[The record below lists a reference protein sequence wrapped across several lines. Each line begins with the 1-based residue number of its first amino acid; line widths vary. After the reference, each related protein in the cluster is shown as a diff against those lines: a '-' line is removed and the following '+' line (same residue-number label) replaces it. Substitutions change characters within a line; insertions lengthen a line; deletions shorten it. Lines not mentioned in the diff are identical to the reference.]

1 MGIAWKCGPISAANC
16 GQFSMRSDHW
26 NLLWRGTDRVLTPC
40 AGSTIDL
47 AMNRISKLYTNILDN
62 S

>member
-1 MGIAWKCGPISAANC
+1 MWAN
-16 GQFSMRSDHW
+16 FSMRSDHW